1 MLFRSSR
8 NIYNLN
14 NSKFDMITKS
24 KLREIIKIQN
34 EEVSNPRDLIEREEL
49 DRIKISRSFAI
60 IISGV
65 RRCGKSTLLVELMK
79 KERKVYI

>member
-1 MLFRSSR
+1 
-8 NIYNLN
+8 
-14 NSKFDMITKS
+14 MITKS